1 MATSL
6 PLPESS
12 APAGRSIAPLWHTLL
27 LVIIMLGISALG
39 ADQERQ
45 AMSHRARVS
54 MYLLTMGVEWLTV
67 AFALWGVRRQKRIS
81 VRELIGGK
89 WQRPE
94 DFLLD
99 LAIATG
105 FLLVSFLVLGGLGY
119 AMGLSKQ
126 VEDVKKLA
134 FLAPHGVLEI
144 ALWLA
149 VSCTAG
155 FCEEVM
161 YRGYLQRQFAAW
173 TNIAWVAVI
182 AQGMMFGASHAY
194 EGGRRMVLIAIF
206 GMMFGIVALMRKSLR
221 PGMITHAGYDIIA
234 GLALTVLSK

>member
-6 PLPESS
+6 PAPESTGPQ
-12 APAGRSIAPLWHTLL
+12 ARSIAPVWHTVL
-27 LVIIMLGISALG
+27 LVFVMLGISALG
-39 ADQERQ
+39 ADQEKHLL
-45 AMSHRARVS
+45 SHRAKVS

-67 AFALWGVRRQKRIS
+67 AFVLWGVQRQKRIT
-81 VRELIGGK
+81 VRELIGGR

-99 LAIATG
+99 LAIGIG

-126 VEDVKKLA
+126 AGDVKKLA
-134 FLAPHGVLEI
+134 FLAPRGALEI
-144 ALWLA
+144 SLWLA
-149 VSCTAG
+149 ISCTAG

-173 TNIAWVAVI
+173 TNMAWVAVV
-182 AQGMMFGASHAY
+182 AQGLMFGASHAY
-194 EGGRRMVLIAIF
+194 EGGKRMILIAIF

-221 PGMITHAGYDIIA
+221 PGMMTHAGYDIIA
-234 GLALTVLSK
+234 GIALSVLTK

>member
-6 PLPESS
+6 PIPEST
-12 APAGRSIAPLWHTLL
+12 APEGRSIAPIWHTAL

-39 ADQERQ
+39 AGQEK
-45 AMSHRARVS
+45 AGLSHRARVG
-54 MYLLTMGVEWLTV
+54 MYVLTMCVEWLTV
-67 AFALWGVRRQKRIS
+67 AFALWGVRRQKRIT

-99 LAIATG
+99 LAIAIG

-119 AMGLSKQ
+119 AMGLNKQ

-134 FLAPHGVLEI
+134 FLAPRGALEI
-144 ALWLA
+144 FLWLA
-149 VSCTAG
+149 LSCTAG

-173 TNIAWVAVI
+173 TNMAWVAVI
-182 AQGMMFGASHAY
+182 AQGLMFGASHAY
-194 EGGRRMVLIAIF
+194 EGGRRMILIAIF
-206 GMMFGIVALMRKSLR
+206 GMMFGVVVVIRKSLR
-221 PGMITHAGYDIIA
+221 PGMMTHAGYDIIA
-234 GLALTVLSK
+234 GLALSVLAK